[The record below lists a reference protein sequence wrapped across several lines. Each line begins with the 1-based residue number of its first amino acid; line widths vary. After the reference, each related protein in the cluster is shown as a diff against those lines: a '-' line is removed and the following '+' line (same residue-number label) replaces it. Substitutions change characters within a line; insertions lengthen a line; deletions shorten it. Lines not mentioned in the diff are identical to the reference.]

1 MRSENNI
8 RQSVLNR
15 LKVMGFKSML
25 QFWQAN
31 PILSFCQLAS
41 AIGMDGVPP
50 VLVVSILREETIS
63 NNRWDYFVKTIFV
76 RCVTEHFPMGWMIG
90 PNAEYR
96 SARVYADWA
105 AIVGKERPSAIGD
118 RIGTLMPNGWIPTGV
133 EDPIV
138 MKLFDGLIIALRPRE
153 GT

>member
-1 MRSENNI
+1 MHSDSNI
-8 RQSVLNR
+8 RQSVLKR
-15 LKVMGFKSML
+15 LKVMGFESMF

-31 PILSFCQLAS
+31 PILTFSQLTS

-50 VLVVSILREETIS
+50 VLVVSILREETTS
-63 NNRWDYFVKTIFV
+63 NNKWDYFVKTVFV
-76 RCVTEHFPMGWMIG
+76 RCVTQHFPMGWMTG

-105 AIVGKERPSAIGD
+105 AIVGKERPSVIGD
-118 RIGTLMPNGWIPTGV
+118 RMRSVIPADWIPTGV

-138 MKLFDGLIIALRPRE
+138 VKLFKRV
-153 GT
+153 TH